1 MWGGRGI
8 LATFLFATFL
18 GRGILESSFDAKE
31 RIRDAID
38 IVDLVSRY
46 VPSLRR
52 QGRNFVGRCPW
63 HDDSRPSLQINP
75 ERQTFKCWVCDIGG
89 DIFTFVMRIENVDFR
104 EALEMLADM
113 AGIALPAQKMFR
125 KGENGRV
132 GCESGGDGA
141 IAGAGGY
148 QPAEIAKPVLYRAMD
163 WLSEKYHR
171 FFLDDP
177 EAESART
184 YIKERGISDE
194 MIRRFKIGYA
204 PLRPNTLMELIGSER
219 NRAAILEAAGVLVH
233 RNDGLFS
240 SSANTSRLS
249 DFEKESYY
257 DRFRG
262 RVLFPIRDTQDRTV
276 AFGGRLLPNTTLTSP
291 AKYVNSPETPIFT
304 KSKMLYGMDLAR
316 NSIRKKKRV
325 IVTEGY
331 TDCLMAH
338 QYGFDETV
346 AVLGTALGEAHV
358 KMLNRFADRIYL
370 ILDGDEAGRK
380 RADEVLGLFVAQG
393 ADMSILTLPDDQ
405 DPCEYLLGEGA
416 ESFERLIAADAV
428 DALDHAFR
436 SATDGID
443 LERDLVASARALDKL
458 LATIALFPERSKSPG
473 DPTRLRVAKMIQRLA
488 ERFRISEEEVRRNL
502 REHRARNADRG
513 GYDDRSFS
521 GGESFTAEGISDVR
535 RKFVFPI
542 PEFRDETDESL
553 GEKFGKI
560 SVEIWSKESL
570 WPNQLEREY
579 LEFWF
584 TRPEMFESLAE
595 ELSPDDFYSPITR
608 QLTALGNDLLDR
620 GSVPSFDRLLLRY
633 DDDTMKN
640 FLVGVDDSARE
651 KNLALRLESSKGC
664 ERLRAEIVLGFER
677 QRLALAAPRT
687 LSDLREE
694 KLGDDQ
700 KLSKLLQLCE
710 QLRKKQE
717 RIGSA
722 DLMDED
728 GPV

>member
-1 MWGGRGI
+1 M
-8 LATFLFATFL
+8 
-18 GRGILESSFDAKE
+18 ESSFDAKE

-52 QGRNFVGRCPW
+52 QGRHFVGRCPW

-125 KGENGRV
+125 KSENGRV
-132 GCESGGDGA
+132 GCESAGDAGSGTGGDV
-141 IAGAGGY
+141 Y

-194 MIRRFKIGYA
+194 MVRRFKIGYA
-204 PLRPNTLMELIGSER
+204 PLRPNALMELIGSER
-219 NRAAILEAAGVLVH
+219 NRAAILEAAGVLAH
-233 RNDGLFS
+233 RTDRLFS
-240 SSANTSRLS
+240 SSANTARLS
-249 DFEKESYY
+249 EIEKESYY

-262 RVLFPIRDTQDRTV
+262 RALFPIRDTQDRTV
-276 AFGGRLLPNTTLTSP
+276 AFGGRLLPNSPLNSP

-316 NSIRKKKRV
+316 NSIRKKRRV

-338 QYGFDETV
+338 QFGFDETV

-370 ILDGDEAGRK
+370 ILDGDEAGRR

-393 ADMSILTLPDDQ
+393 ADMSILTLPDNQ
-405 DPCEYLLGEGA
+405 DPCEYLLAEGA
-416 ESFERLIAADAV
+416 EAFERLIETEAV

-436 SATDGID
+436 SATAGID

-458 LATIALFPERSKSPG
+458 LATIALFPERSKSLG
-473 DPTRLRVAKMIQRLA
+473 DPTRLRVAKMVQRLA

-513 GYDDRSFS
+513 GYDDRNILD
-521 GGESFTAEGISDVR
+521 GGDLTAGDDRDVR

-542 PEFRDETDESL
+542 PEFRDETDETL
-553 GEKFGKI
+553 AEKFGKI
-560 SVEIWSKESL
+560 AVEIWSKESL

-584 TRPEMFESLAE
+584 TRPDLFESLAD

-620 GSVPSFDRLLLRY
+620 GSLPDFDQLLLRY
-633 DDDTMKN
+633 DDDNMKN

-651 KNLALRLESSKGC
+651 KNLALRLESSNGRQ
-664 ERLRAEIVLGFER
+664 RLRGEIVLGFER

-694 KLGDDQ
+694 TLGDDQ
-700 KLSKLLQLCE
+700 KLSKLLE
-710 QLRKKQE
+710 LRERLLKKQE
-717 RIGSA
+717 RIGNA
-722 DLMDED
+722 DFMDED
-728 GPV
+728 GPI